1 MEVGSI
7 DPTPFTEQKIKEFT
21 NLKKNK
27 MEKVFEMREVTVYLC
42 EKDKMFYGTSSK
54 DDVCAAIAA
63 AGMVSILAG
72 DADKADTLGKL
83 GILVMDGKY
92 KQLSE
97 EELQKR
103 QSEDS
108 SAKSEDSSKQ
118 TEDEMLELILG
129 IITKAWKQGMFGV
142 VLRHAIDS
150 DNRKWTD
157 SFKEAEKKYL
167 S

>member
-1 MEVGSI
+1 
-7 DPTPFTEQKIKEFT
+7 
-21 NLKKNK
+21 

-54 DDVCAAIAA
+54 DDVCAAIVD

-83 GILVMDGKY
+83 GILVMDGRY

-103 QSEDS
+103 LST
-108 SAKSEDSSKQ
+108 KPEDSSKQ
-118 TEDEMLELILG
+118 TKDELFELILG
-129 IITKAWKQGMFGV
+129 IITKAWKQGKFGV
-142 VLRHAIDS
+142 VLRHAVDS
-150 DNRKWTD
+150 DCHHWSG

>member
-1 MEVGSI
+1 
-7 DPTPFTEQKIKEFT
+7 
-21 NLKKNK
+21 
-27 MEKVFEMREVTVYLC
+27 MEKVFEMRDVTVYLC

-54 DDVCAAIAA
+54 DDVCAEIAT

-83 GILVMDGKY
+83 GILIIDGRY

-103 QSEDS
+103 LSTKPEDS
-108 SAKSEDSSKQ
+108 LIQ
-118 TEDEMLELILG
+118 TQDELLELILG
-129 IITKAWKQGMFGV
+129 IITKAWKQGKFGV
-142 VLRHAIDS
+142 VLKHAVES
-150 DNRKWTD
+150 NSHRWSD